1 MIPER
6 PVLTRYYSL
15 GTFWL
20 HNSQWSINFYVC
32 FTNTLFFYH
41 NQNFI
46 TSKPLEQIDENFV
59 WGMWHSQKRAPCGCS
74 LFARKVNL
82 LTFVSFMTCFFY
94 NLSNQ
99 KFLVTLS
106 DKPKTVVWLDCVYK
120 SLCDLI
126 SQLSNLFRFT
136 KWTVSTKTSFR
147 KQSNFFYLRSP
158 KQTERNQIPRL
169 L

>member
-1 MIPER
+1 MKRVKGNCSFEPTG
-6 PVLTRYYSL
+6 PLPLSL
-15 GTFWL
+15 LNAIAGRGGHL
-20 HNSQWSINFYVC
+20 GQS
-32 FTNTLFFYH
+32 FTCGALVFLGKFLLRGLGAISLRH
-41 NQNFI
+41 VAL
-46 TSKPLEQIDENFV
+46 S
-59 WGMWHSQKRAPCGCS
+59 KRAPCGCS